1 MAARAAKKN
10 NISFEQATARLE
22 QIVAQMDSSETG
34 LEEMISLVEEG
45 LQLIRQSRAILS
57 AAELRIK
64 TLEQPQPDSP
74 QVEQNVKLTQDGFD
88 LL

>member
-1 MAARAAKKN
+1 MAARAAKKTN
-10 NISFEQATARLE
+10 VSFEQSIARLE

-45 LQLIRQSRAILS
+45 LQLIRQSRSILS

-64 TLEQPQPDSP
+64 TLEQPQPDSS
-74 QVEQNVKLTQDGFD
+74 QESKNEKLTQDGFE